1 MQRYDVLTMFPI
13 KHGLWELLVL
23 SQSLDTFRT
32 WTTNCGFDIEEYGL
46 PRRGLFVRASIIR
59 HQARCTQ
66 DTNPFLEEAA
76 LFYESLLKSYSYLNV
91 LIDIAGAIFSIPT
104 SVCMGFYLEVVG
116 TLSPNRKRK
125 LGWSHEEGKCQY
137 GKSSRGWELFSVND
151 CSSIDRR
158 GAWQHCASLVIVV
171 EILATPSIQ
180 LTP

>member
-1 MQRYDVLTMFPI
+1 LDYYLLNFGVGSQFQLIYLRTDGKCNTTEEMHSCLLASNMQRYDVLTMFPV

-66 DTNPFLEEAA
+66 NTNPFLEEAA
-76 LFYESLLKSYSYLNV
+76 LFYDSLLKSYSYLNV

-104 SVCMGFYLEVVG
+104 SVCMGFYLYRRR
-116 TLSPNRKRK
+116 RKV
-125 LGWSHEEGKCQY
+125 
-137 GKSSRGWELFSVND
+137 LF
-151 CSSIDRR
+151 
-158 GAWQHCASLVIVV
+158 HF
-171 EILATPSIQ
+171 
-180 LTP
+180 